1 MSFITNSF
9 LIFIIDITEEEKA
22 KRDEEIKS
30 HYITEETLEQ
40 KLVVLDSQGEPYNG
54 DCWPGNSVWIDYLNL
69 KAQEYFS
76 QQYLRDEHL
85 QKNPHVHI
93 KNDMNEPSVFNP
105 ILECTMPKNNI
116 HTVSHYESTS
126 STEISVSEF
135 EHRDVHSLYG
145 ILMAKSSYEGLTQKK
160 INMDGEEKDLRAFL
174 LSRSFYIGSQKYGTM
189 WIGDSHAKWD
199 HIKRYIPMCT
209 TVSMSGFSFCGFDTP
224 AFFEDP
230 TPEFCVRGY
239 QVGCLFPFF
248 RAHSD
253 RKTPRREPYLFSN
266 PFKDAMINAIVT
278 RYEIMPYYYT
288 TFFHH

>member
-116 HTVSHYESTS
+116 HTVHIMS
-126 STEISVSEF
+126 
-135 EHRDVHSLYG
+135 
-145 ILMAKSSYEGLTQKK
+145 Q
-160 INMDGEEKDLRAFL
+160 L
-174 LSRSFYIGSQKYGTM
+174 LVLKY
-189 WIGDSHAKWD
+189 
-199 HIKRYIPMCT
+199 
-209 TVSMSGFSFCGFDTP
+209 
-224 AFFEDP
+224 
-230 TPEFCVRGY
+230 
-239 QVGCLFPFF
+239 Q
-248 RAHSD
+248 
-253 RKTPRREPYLFSN
+253 
-266 PFKDAMINAIVT
+266 
-278 RYEIMPYYYT
+278 
-288 TFFHH
+288 